1 MLQFQRLSDGQRD
14 WTVAEGR
21 AESVRNEGGLR
32 SGLLQRKNSEAN
44 SQNNKMAAV
53 QSKSNKLP
61 AAIVSPR
68 RGLWLASVL
77 TPWRLSL
84 FQLLGPI
91 FGLVALVSPNE
102 FFQLGEVHLAH
113 FKSFQHCTPARFFPH
128 CRIIKTDISL
138 LESNTGRQFAECSVI
153 CRIFTASRW

>member
-102 FFQLGEVHLAH
+102 FFSTWRSLFQLGETRR
-113 FKSFQHCTPARFFPH
+113 SEWRF
-128 CRIIKTDISL
+128 CRWCLGGD
-138 LESNTGRQFAECSVI
+138 RPVA
-153 CRIFTASRW
+153 